1 MNTNKYEILLTWDDE
16 AQVWYCTSEDIPG
29 LILESGSLDVLVER
43 ARHAAPELLEIM
55 GRDPT
60 NASLSFKAERH
71 AAVFV

>member
-1 MNTNKYEILLTWDDE
+1 MNTNEYEVLLTWDDE

-55 GRDPT
+55 GRDPA
-60 NASLSFKAERH
+60 NASLAFKAERR